1 MQTDIANQAIE
12 VLSSEME
19 EVDRMVANITRTIEE
34 LKEDAKIEGKIEVAR
49 ALLDV
54 LDDEMIAMKTGLS
67 IEVVRKLRE
76 EM

>member
-19 EVDRMVANITRTIEE
+19 EVDRMIANITRTIEE
-34 LKEDAKIEGKIEVAR
+34 LKEDAKIEVAR

>member
-1 MQTDIANQAIE
+1 
-12 VLSSEME
+12 
-19 EVDRMVANITRTIEE
+19 MVANITRTIEE

>member
-34 LKEDAKIEGKIEVAR
+34 LKEDAKIEVAR

>member
-1 MQTDIANQAIE
+1 
-12 VLSSEME
+12 ME
-19 EVDRMVANITRTIEE
+19 EVDRMIANITRTIEE
-34 LKEDAKIEGKIEVAR
+34 LKEDAKIEVAR

>member
-1 MQTDIANQAIE
+1 MI
-12 VLSSEME
+12 
-19 EVDRMVANITRTIEE
+19 ANITRTIEE
-34 LKEDAKIEGKIEVAR
+34 LKEDAKIEVAR

>member
-1 MQTDIANQAIE
+1 
-12 VLSSEME
+12 ME